1 MPDFK
6 ISLYTISLSHWAL
19 KVAPLA
25 ATVLPKEF
33 LQAKSEVFTVRET
46 LKDIRV

>member
-6 ISLYTISLSHWAL
+6 ISLYAISLSRWAL

-25 ATVLPKEF
+25 ETVLPKEF
-33 LQAKSEVFTVRET
+33 LQAKSEVFTARDT
-46 LKDIRV
+46 LKGINA